1 MRSRGHFLAWV
12 PRYLRCVSAAVRSVA
27 RNNVRNDGCITRQNG
42 GPGKLPHHKGPSLFR
57 QSVRARRIAQQ
68 LDSLRDDLFVALG
81 NQQLLT
87 VCSAQAGG
95 GIEVVTTGT
104 PANIASRILF
114 CTPDPSN
121 MGNTKMFALATYG
134 RIFSVGSAAR
144 GARAAKSA
152 SRPRR
157 ILYENLVRGLRK
169 RRHGTPIAQN
179 SPQNLLFC
187 CKEAP
192 RRLCRL
198 GHTRSRKDGVID
210 VSIPLA
216 HRPPLRI
223 V

>member
-68 LDSLRDDLFVALG
+68 LDSLRDDLRRSRQPAVAHRLFRP
-81 NQQLLT
+81 
-87 VCSAQAGG
+87 SWRG

-114 CTPDPSN
+114 CKPDPSN